1 MKGFTYHTVI
11 IQMSDD
17 ISDFESFLIRGW
29 ISCYLADDMLE
40 GEFVLL
46 RIVVVRDH
54 QNLKIKKVANLKS
67 ILNIL
72 DQKIIKKNLSL
83 FGLACA
89 QWK

>member
-1 MKGFTYHTVI
+1 M
-11 IQMSDD
+11 
-17 ISDFESFLIRGW
+17 
-29 ISCYLADDMLE
+29 ADDMLE

-54 QNLKIKKVANLKS
+54 QNLKIKKGRKFEINFK
-67 ILNIL
+67 NIS
-72 DQKIIKKNLSL
+72 DQKIIKKKLSL